1 MAGTR
6 ALAFPAV
13 STTWPSAVLGC
24 RVAGQLKVCSLS
36 LYFVPRDIQEPV
48 FRVPYKTTTL
58 LEE

>member
-1 MAGTR
+1 M
-6 ALAFPAV
+6 
-13 STTWPSAVLGC
+13 LGC